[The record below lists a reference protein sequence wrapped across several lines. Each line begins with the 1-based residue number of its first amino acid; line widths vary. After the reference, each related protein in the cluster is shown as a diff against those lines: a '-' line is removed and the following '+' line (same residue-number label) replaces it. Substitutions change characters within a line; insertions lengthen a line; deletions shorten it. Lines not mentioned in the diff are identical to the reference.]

1 MTGDAPITELDLHA
15 YVDGRLDAERCG
27 AVEEHLALHPEA
39 AAHVMAD
46 MASARTLRALLDAPL
61 PPAGRGILRPARA
74 LAAGLSGGLSA
85 GRKYRRLGVAASLA
99 GVFLG
104 GWVAGQVAPARPM
117 TPEFV
122 DEAVMSRRTSLV
134 RARMDSQPEVL
145 RLDRAEI
152 SAATRVVLPT
162 LPSDW
167 RVTDVQVFP
176 SDEGPSVGMAF
187 QSRELGPVSLF
198 AVRTKEVSQIAPTT
212 IRRDEGLVAYWR
224 HGDMAYALMA
234 SAERSEVAKV
244 ARRLAA
250 STAGAPDR
258 S

>member
-1 MTGDAPITELDLHA
+1 MPNDPITDLDLQA
-15 YVDGRLDAERCG
+15 YVDGRLSVDRCG
-27 AVEEHLALHPEA
+27 AVEEHLAAHPEA

-46 MASARTLRALLDAPL
+46 MASARALRALLDAPL
-61 PPAGRGILRPARA
+61 PPASSRILQRVDA
-74 LAAGLSGGLSA
+74 LAAGLSR
-85 GRKYRRLGVAASLA
+85 GRKFRRAGVAASLA
-99 GVFLG
+99 VVFLG
-104 GWVAGQVAPARPM
+104 GWAVGQLASASPM
-117 TPEFV
+117 IPDFV
-122 DEAVMSRRTSLV
+122 DEAVMSRRTTLL
-134 RARMDSQPEVL
+134 RARMASQPEVV

-152 SAATRVVLPT
+152 SAATRIVLPA

-187 QSRELGPVSLF
+187 QSRELGRVSLF
-198 AVRTKEVSQIAPTT
+198 AVRTRDSSQISPTT
-212 IRRDEGLVAYWR
+212 IRRDEGVVAYWR

-234 SAERSEVAKV
+234 SAGQAKVAKV

-250 STAGAPDR
+250 STTNASDR